1 MSSMLMAGTFEP
13 AAPRTCGDG
22 LSAVLPCYRPRH
34 FEAPAW
40 RAAHPYRTDDR
51 LMTEEK
57 QEGADA
63 PKPKFRRSR
72 PMAKMPRENARRQGA
87 IVTLAFMEFG
97 DRDKAVSFLNTHNE
111 SIDARPL
118 DMASESSEGFDRVS
132 DLITSYPA

>member
-1 MSSMLMAGTFEP
+1 
-13 AAPRTCGDG
+13 
-22 LSAVLPCYRPRH
+22 
-34 FEAPAW
+34 
-40 RAAHPYRTDDR
+40 
-51 LMTEEK
+51 MTEEN
-57 QEGADA
+57 QQGADA

-118 DMASESSEGFDRVS
+118 DMASESSEGFDKVS
-132 DLITSYPA
+132 DLITSHPA